1 MPAQPP
7 QAMLNH
13 DIENMLNHAP
23 ITCTEPSGNGSKSNF
38 SIMLFAALS
47 TFFIL
52 LFSNSG

>member
-13 DIENMLNHAP
+13 DIESMLNHAP